1 MKTAP
6 LANKISLKKR
16 TLLLLTLFTFFFGF
30 SQKDDFLL
38 KYPGKQKAFIAGVGI
53 GLLPMEDD
61 NNVLVSI
68 GLGLTTSLIQAGKE
82 GNKFDPGIM
91 GATALGT
98 LTTIFLKKQIKAF
111 RKRKA
116 YKRKLQKNHST

>member
-1 MKTAP
+1 
-6 LANKISLKKR
+6 
-16 TLLLLTLFTFFFGF
+16 
-30 SQKDDFLL
+30 
-38 KYPGKQKAFIAGVGI
+38 
-53 GLLPMEDD
+53 MEDD

-116 YKRKLQKNHST
+116 YKRKLQKNHSTWLIAFIPLSKPLEMGRETISPLIEFI